1 LPQSCK
7 GSAEEFLTSSRQGFA
22 DSCASPGQAENCY
35 IFSYWLI
42 YCWLID
48 LKANILIISRSTN
61 SILALPDESRSALEN
76 LGLRLRAQRLAQN
89 MTVEQLA
96 ERLLCSP
103 TTCRA
108 LESGKPTVSLG
119 LLVHALW
126 LFGKTDELDKLFPL
140 EIGMLG
146 KQRGQRARPATKGIS
161 DDERDF

>member
-1 LPQSCK
+1 MP
-7 GSAEEFLTSSRQGFA
+7 
-22 DSCASPGQAENCY
+22 
-35 IFSYWLI
+35 
-42 YCWLID
+42 
-48 LKANILIISRSTN
+48 RSTN
-61 SILALPDESRSALEN
+61 SIIALPEESHAALKN

-89 MTVEQLA
+89 VTVEQLA

-103 TTCRA
+103 TTYRA

-146 KQRGQRARPATKGIS
+146 NKRSQRARPASKGIG

>member
-1 LPQSCK
+1 M
-7 GSAEEFLTSSRQGFA
+7 T
-22 DSCASPGQAENCY
+22 
-35 IFSYWLI
+35 
-42 YCWLID
+42 
-48 LKANILIISRSTN
+48 RSTN
-61 SILALPDESRSALEN
+61 SIIALPEQSRSALKN

-103 TTCRA
+103 TTYRA
-108 LESGKPTVSLG
+108 LESGKPTVNLG
-119 LLVHALW
+119 LLAHALW

-146 KQRGQRARPATKGIS
+146 HKRSQRARPAIKGIG

>member
-1 LPQSCK
+1 MIKWL
-7 GSAEEFLTSSRQGFA
+7 LILLNTS
-22 DSCASPGQAENCY
+22 
-35 IFSYWLI
+35 L
-42 YCWLID
+42 LMT
-48 LKANILIISRSTN
+48 RSTN
-61 SILALPDESRSALEN
+61 SNHALPQESRAALQN
-76 LGLRLRAQRLAQN
+76 LGLRLRVQRLARN
-89 MTVEQLA
+89 MTLEQMA

-108 LESGKPTVSLG
+108 LESGKPTVNLG

-146 KQRGQRARPATKGIS
+146 HKRSQRARPASKGIG